1 MYAVWLLG
9 MWLAMMRHP
18 RRTHPQIA
26 AGSAP
31 TRCAALL
38 RSDDTYLLTGCCTC
52 LGMCC
57 PAAQTAM
64 PSAQDKALLRFMK
77 DFNYLYSSLCTVRGD
92 TPPVLVHTM

>member
-1 MYAVWLLG
+1 
-9 MWLAMMRHP
+9 
-18 RRTHPQIA
+18 
-26 AGSAP
+26 
-31 TRCAALL
+31 
-38 RSDDTYLLTGCCTC
+38 
-52 LGMCC
+52 MCC